1 MRCPRIQS
9 CSLHDQMALHT
20 SLPIWQ
26 TAYCEREFDRCL
38 RYRALAAEEVA
49 AALSQPFAA
58 YAPAAGAGAVA
69 ADPG

>member
-9 CSLHDQMALHT
+9 CSLHDQMALYT
-20 SLPIWQ
+20 ALPIWQ

-38 RYRALAAEEVA
+38 RYRALAAEEVGAALAQSFSFPA
-49 AALSQPFAA
+49 AAH
-58 YAPAAGAGAVA
+58 AGAVA

>member
-38 RYRALAAEEVA
+38 RYRVLAADEVA
-49 AALSQPFAA
+49 AALAQPFAF
-58 YAPAAGAGAVA
+58 APQASAGAAA

>member
-9 CSLHDQMALHT
+9 CSLHDQMAFHSALR
-20 SLPIWQ
+20 IWQ

-38 RYRALAAEEVA
+38 RYRVLAAEEMA
-49 AALSQPFAA
+49 AALARPPAFAPQA
-58 YAPAAGAGAVA
+58 SAGAVP